1 MEQLEENV
9 LKDTIVMVLLEMKLH
24 AQEEPI
30 ILMKECLLVCLVL
43 LDIFAIILLWRLL
56 LNVLKDHIV
65 LLELLALITSSL
77 ALLVLMVN
85 LSDLL
90 LLPNALSVHQENTVW
105 EEEPLLMEIVMLDT
119 FVPLEPQF
127 QTREEEQSSTL
138 LLLWLADYVLKATHV
153 FPDLTI
159 QYLVQKELIN
169 IKLVKV
175 SVSLAQRVNTV
186 TN

>member
-1 MEQLEENV
+1 
-9 LKDTIVMVLLEMKLH
+9 
-24 AQEEPI
+24 
-30 ILMKECLLVCLVL
+30 
-43 LDIFAIILLWRLL
+43 
-56 LNVLKDHIV
+56 
-65 LLELLALITSSL
+65 
-77 ALLVLMVN
+77 MVN

-90 LLPNALSVHQENTVW
+90 LRPNALSVHQENTVW

-138 LLLWLADYVLKATHV
+138 LLLWLADYVLKATLV
-153 FPDLTI
+153 FQDLIT
-159 QYLVQKELIN
+159 QYLVQKEPIN

-175 SVSLAQRVNTV
+175 SVSLAQRVNIV